1 MRTLEC
7 KTLDEVRGRRLLG
20 EGHLSDRGRLVEEI
34 RSVSITCNFFPEQ
47 TLSDLK
53 YLMTSCQFDTVN
65 IQFQD
70 YSTIL

>member
-1 MRTLEC
+1 MRTLES
-7 KTLDEVRGRRLLG
+7 KTLDEVRGRRLFG
-20 EGHLSDRGRLVEEI
+20 EGHLSDRGHLVEEI
-34 RSVSITCNFFPEQ
+34 RSSLLVIFFPEQ
-47 TLSDLK
+47 TLSYLK

>member
-34 RSVSITCNFFPEQ
+34 RSSLLVIFSRADIILFKVSDDL
-47 TLSDLK
+47 LS
-53 YLMTSCQFDTVN
+53 V
-65 IQFQD
+65 
-70 YSTIL
+70 